1 MMTPEDAFSSTY
13 QQARDR
19 FLLAAKQAGLAV
31 TSHLHPLPGSQGEEL
46 AMDVVIDGPADAD
59 RLLIVSSA
67 CHGVEGYCGSGVQ
80 VAALHQ
86 SSWRQQAR
94 RAGVTVAYI
103 HALNPHG
110 FSFDRRVTQEGVD
123 LNRNFHDFSQPLPVN
138 ERYRDLHPLLVPSV
152 WPPEPDNVAA
162 TTRYIEEHGLGQWQ
176 AAISRGQHEFPK
188 GLFYGGTAPTWSN
201 KTLRQVLRQ
210 MGAGKRHVAW
220 IDVHTGLG
228 PSGVGEKI
236 FASRDDAQALARAR
250 AWWGSEVTSIYDGSS
265 SSPLL
270 TGLMWTAIFDECP
283 QADYTGI
290 ALEYG
295 TVPVAQVL
303 QALRADHWMHA
314 QAQVDPA
321 LARQIRQQVRD
332 AFYVDQADWRVA
344 IVEQAQTAMSQA
356 LAGLSHV

>member
-1 MMTPEDAFSSTY
+1 MTPEDTFSSSY
-13 QQARDR
+13 QQARAR
-19 FLLAAKQAGLAV
+19 FLAAARQAGLAV
-31 TSHLHPLPGSQGEEL
+31 DTHVHPLRGSQGEEL
-46 AMDVVIDGPADAD
+46 AMDVVLDGPPEAD
-59 RLLIVSSA
+59 RVLIVSSA
-67 CHGVEGYCGSGVQ
+67 CHGVEGYCGSAVQ
-80 VAALHQ
+80 VAALHHA
-86 SSWRQQAR
+86 SWRQRARQAR
-94 RAGVTVAYI
+94 VAVAYI

-123 LNRNFHDFSQPLPVN
+123 LNRNFHDFAQPLPVN
-138 ERYRDLHPLLVPSV
+138 DRYRDLHPLLIPAV

-162 TTRYIEEHGLGQWQ
+162 TTRYIDQHGLDQWQ
-176 AAISRGQHEFPK
+176 AAISRGQHEFPE
-188 GLFYGGTAPTWSN
+188 GLFYGGTEPTWSN
-201 KTLRQVLRQ
+201 KTLRRVLGQ
-210 MGAGKRHVAW
+210 IGAGKRHVAW

-314 QAQVDPA
+314 QPQVDPA

-332 AFYVDQADWRVA
+332 AFYVDQAAWRVA
-344 IVEQAQTAMSQA
+344 ILEQAQTAMDQA
-356 LAGLSHV
+356 LAGLSRV

>member
-1 MMTPEDAFSSTY
+1 MAPEEAFSSSY
-13 QQARDR
+13 QQARGR
-19 FLLAAKQAGLAV
+19 FLAAAQQAGLAV
-31 TSHLHPLPGSQGEEL
+31 SSHIHPLRGSQGEQL
-46 AMDVVIDGPADAD
+46 AMDVVIDGQPDAD

-80 VAALHQ
+80 VAALH
-86 SSWRQQAR
+86 STSWRQQASQ
-94 RAGVTVAYI
+94 AGVAVVYI

-138 ERYRDLHPLLVPSV
+138 ERYRDLHPLLIPTV
-152 WPPEPDNVAA
+152 WPPDPDNVSA
-162 TTRYIEEHGLGQWQ
+162 TTRYIDQHGLGQWQ
-176 AAISRGQHEFPK
+176 AAISRGQHEFSK
-188 GLFYGGTAPTWSN
+188 GLFYGGTEPTWSN
-201 KTLRQVLRQ
+201 KTLRQVLGQ
-210 MGAGKRHVAW
+210 VGVGKRHVAW

-250 AWWGSEVTSIYDGSS
+250 HWWGSDVTSIYDGSS

-295 TVPVAQVL
+295 TVPVQQVL

-314 QAQVDPA
+314 QSEVDPE
-321 LARQIRQQVRD
+321 LAGQIRQQMRD
-332 AFYVDQADWRVA
+332 AFYIRQPHWYVA
-344 IVEQAQTAMSQA
+344 ILEQAQTAMTQA
-356 LAGLSHV
+356 LAGLRDV

>member
-1 MMTPEDAFSSTY
+1 MAPEEAFSSSY
-13 QQARDR
+13 QEARGR
-19 FLLAAKQAGLAV
+19 FLAAAQQAGLAV
-31 TSHLHPLPGSQGEEL
+31 SSHVHPLCGSQGEQL
-46 AMDVVIDGPADAD
+46 AMDVVIDGRPDAD

-80 VAALHQ
+80 VASLH
-86 SSWRQQAR
+86 STAWRQQAR
-94 RAGVTVAYI
+94 QAGVAVVYI

-138 ERYRDLHPLLVPSV
+138 EDYRDLHPLLIPAV
-152 WPPEPDNVAA
+152 WPPDPDNVSA
-162 TTRYIEEHGLGQWQ
+162 TTRYIDQHGLGQWQ

-188 GLFYGGTAPTWSN
+188 GLFYGGTEPTWSN
-201 KTLRQVLRQ
+201 KTLRRVLGQV
-210 MGAGKRHVAW
+210 GAGKRHVAW

-250 AWWGSEVTSIYDGSS
+250 AWWGNEVTSIYDGSS

-295 TVPVAQVL
+295 TVPVPQVL

-314 QAQVDPA
+314 QAQVDPV

-344 IVEQAQTAMSQA
+344 ILEQAQTAMSQA